1 MLQNTELMNLI
12 DTLNWRYAAKRM
24 TSEKVSDEKVNE
36 ILEAINLT
44 ATSAGMQ
51 PFRVIVIS
59 DPEIKQKLQAAS
71 FNPQVSE
78 SSHLL
83 VFASYTH
90 VSQAHVDEYI
100 SLVAK
105 TRNIPVESLN
115 DFKEKL
121 SGFASM
127 PEEFVKNWAARQ
139 AYIALGTALVAAA
152 NLKVDSTP
160 MEGFDNAAFD
170 EILGLKE
177 KGLQSAVILALGY
190 RNEEIDPYAKA
201 KKVRITLDELTITLN

>member
-1 MLQNTELMNLI
+1 MNLI
-12 DTLNWRYAAKRM
+12 DALNWRYAAKRM
-24 TSEKVSDEKVNE
+24 TSEKVSEEKVQE

-44 ATSAGMQ
+44 ATSAGLQ
-51 PFRVIVIS
+51 PFRVIAIS
-59 DPEIKQKLQAAS
+59 NPEIKEKLKAAS
-71 FNPQVSE
+71 FNPQVGE

-90 VSQAHVDEYI
+90 ISQTHVDEYI

-105 TRNIPVESLN
+105 TRGIPEESLN

-127 PEEFVKNWAARQ
+127 PEEFIKNWAARQ
-139 AYIALGTALVAAA
+139 AYIALGTAIVAAA

-170 EILGLKE
+170 EVLGLKE

-190 RNEEIDPYAKA
+190 RDEDADFLAKA
-201 KKVRITLDELTITLN
+201 KKVRIPLEELVVTLN

>member
-1 MLQNTELMNLI
+1 MNLI
-12 DTLNWRYAAKRM
+12 DTLNWRYAVKRM
-24 TSEKVSDEKVNE
+24 TSEKVSDEKVTE

-51 PFRVIVIS
+51 PFRVLVIS
-59 DPEIKQKLQAAS
+59 NPEIKQKLQAAS
-71 FNPQVSE
+71 FNPQVAE

-90 VSQAHVDEYI
+90 VSQVHVDEYI
-100 SLVAK
+100 DLTAK

-127 PEEFVKNWAARQ
+127 PEDFVKTWASKQ

-152 NLKVDSTP
+152 NLKVDATP

-170 EILGLKE
+170 EILELKE

-190 RNEEIDPYAKA
+190 RDEEADFLAKA
-201 KKVRITLDELTITLN
+201 KKVRIPLDELAITLN

>member
-1 MLQNTELMNLI
+1 MNLI
-12 DTLNWRYAAKRM
+12 DTLNWRYAVKRM

-51 PFRVIVIS
+51 PFRVLTITNP
-59 DPEIKQKLQAAS
+59 DIKQKLQAAS
-71 FNPQVSE
+71 FNPQISE

-100 SLVAK
+100 DLVAK
-105 TRNIPVESLN
+105 TREIPVESLN

-121 SGFASM
+121 STFASM
-127 PEEFVKNWAARQ
+127 PEDFVKTWASKQ
-139 AYIALGTALVAAA
+139 AYIALGTAIVAAA

-190 RNEEIDPYAKA
+190 RDEEADFLAKA
-201 KKVRITLDELTITLN
+201 KKVRIPLEEMTITLN

>member
-1 MLQNTELMNLI
+1 MNLI

-24 TSEKVSDEKVNE
+24 TSEKVADEKVNE

-51 PFRVIVIS
+51 PFRILSIS
-59 DPEIKQKLQAAS
+59 NPEIKQKLQTAS
-71 FNPQVSE
+71 FNPQVGE

-90 VSQAHVDEYI
+90 VTKEHIDEYME
-100 SLVAK
+100 LVAK
-105 TRNIPVESLN
+105 TRNIPIESLN
-115 DFKEKL
+115 DFKMKL
-121 SGFASM
+121 SGFLSM
-127 PEEFVKNWAARQ
+127 PEDFVRTWAAKQ
-139 AYIALGTALVAAA
+139 AYIALGTAIVAAA

-177 KGLQSAVILALGY
+177 KGLQSVVLLALGY
-190 RNEEIDPYAKA
+190 RNEEADPYAKA
-201 KKVRITLDELTITLN
+201 KKVRIPLDELTITLN

>member
-1 MLQNTELMNLI
+1 MNLI
-12 DTLNWRYAAKRM
+12 DTLNWRYAVKRM
-24 TSEKVSDEKVNE
+24 TSEKVSDEKVKE
-36 ILEAINLT
+36 ILEAVNLT

-51 PFRVIVIS
+51 PFRVIVVS
-59 DPEIKQKLQAAS
+59 NPEIKQKLQAAS
-71 FNPQVSE
+71 FNPQVGE

-90 VSQAHVDEYI
+90 VSQAHVDEYME
-100 SLVAK
+100 LVAK
-105 TRNIPVESLN
+105 TRNIPLESLN
-115 DFKEKL
+115 DFKGKL
-121 SGFASM
+121 SAFATM
-127 PEEFVKNWAARQ
+127 PEDFVKTWAAKQ
-139 AYIALGTALVAAA
+139 AYIALGTAIIAAA

-190 RNEEIDPYAKA
+190 RDEEADFLAKA
-201 KKVRITLDELTITLN
+201 KKVRIPLDELTINLN

>member
-1 MLQNTELMNLI
+1 MNLI

-24 TSEKVSDEKVNE
+24 TSEKVSDTKVTE

-51 PFRVIVIS
+51 PFRVIVVS
-59 DPEIKQKLQAAS
+59 NPEIKAKLQAAS

-83 VFASYTH
+83 VFASYSH

-105 TRNIPVESLN
+105 TRNVPLESL
-115 DFKEKL
+115 DPFKEKL
-121 SGFASM
+121 SAFASM
-127 PEEFVKNWAARQ
+127 PEEFVKTWAAKQ
-139 AYIALGTALVAAA
+139 AYIALGTAIVAAA

-170 EILGLKE
+170 EILGLSE

-190 RNEEIDPYAKA
+190 RNEELDPYAKA
-201 KKVRITLDELTITLN
+201 KKVRIPLDELTITLN

>member
-1 MLQNTELMNLI
+1 MNLI

-24 TSEKVSDEKVNE
+24 TSEKVSEEKVTE

-51 PFRVIVIS
+51 PFRVIAIS
-59 DPEIKQKLQAAS
+59 NPEIKQKLQAAS

-90 VSQAHVDEYI
+90 VSQTHVDEYI
-100 SLVAK
+100 ELIAK
-105 TRNIPVESLN
+105 TRNVPLESL
-115 DFKEKL
+115 DPFKEKL

-127 PEEFVKNWAARQ
+127 PEEFIKTWAAKQ
-139 AYIALGTALVAAA
+139 AYIALGTAIVAAA

-190 RNEEIDPYAKA
+190 RNEEIDTYAKV
-201 KKVRITLDELTITLN
+201 KKVRIPLEELTITLN

>member
-1 MLQNTELMNLI
+1 MNLI

-24 TSEKVSDEKVNE
+24 TSEKVSDEKVTE

-44 ATSAGMQ
+44 ATSAGIQ
-51 PFRVIVIS
+51 PFRVIAIS
-59 DPEIKQKLQAAS
+59 NPEIKQRLQAAS
-71 FNPQVSE
+71 FNPQVGE

-90 VSQAHVDEYI
+90 VSQTHIDEYMA
-100 SLVAK
+100 LVAN
-105 TRNIPVESLN
+105 TRNIPLESLN
-115 DFKEKL
+115 EFKAKL
-121 SGFASM
+121 SAFVSM
-127 PEEFVKNWAARQ
+127 PEEFVKTWAAKQ
-139 AYIALGTALVAAA
+139 AYIALGTAIVAAA

-190 RNEEIDPYAKA
+190 RNEEMDPYAKA
-201 KKVRITLDELTITLN
+201 KKVRIPLDELTITLN

>member
-1 MLQNTELMNLI
+1 MNLI

-24 TSEKVSDEKVNE
+24 TSEKVSEEKVTE

-51 PFRVIVIS
+51 PFRVIVVS
-59 DPEIKQKLQAAS
+59 NPEIKAKLQAAS

-100 SLVAK
+100 SLVAN
-105 TRNIPVESLN
+105 TRNVPLESL
-115 DFKEKL
+115 DPFKEKL
-121 SGFASM
+121 SAFSSM
-127 PEEFVKNWAARQ
+127 PEEFVKAWAAKQ
-139 AYIALGTALVAAA
+139 AYIALGTAIVAAA

-170 EILGLKE
+170 KILGLSE

-190 RNEEIDPYAKA
+190 RNEELDPYAKA
-201 KKVRITLDELTITLN
+201 KKVRIPLDELTITLN

>member
-1 MLQNTELMNLI
+1 MNLI

-24 TSEKVSDEKVNE
+24 TTEKVSDEKVNE

-51 PFRVIVIS
+51 PFRILSIS
-59 DPEIKQKLQAAS
+59 NPEIKQKLQAAS
-71 FNPQVSE
+71 FNPQVGE

-90 VSQAHVDEYI
+90 VSQVHIDEYME
-100 SLVAK
+100 LVAK
-105 TRNIPVESLN
+105 TRDIPLESL
-115 DFKEKL
+115 DEFKAKL
-121 SGFASM
+121 STFTSL
-127 PEEFVKNWAARQ
+127 PEEFIKTWTAKQ
-139 AYIALGTALVAAA
+139 AYIALGTAIIAAA

-177 KGLQSAVILALGY
+177 KGLQSVVLLALGY

-201 KKVRITLDELTITLN
+201 KKVRIPLDELTITLN

>member
-1 MLQNTELMNLI
+1 MNLI

-24 TSEKVSDEKVNE
+24 TTEKVSDEKITE

-51 PFRVIVIS
+51 PFRVLVVTN
-59 DPEIKQKLQAAS
+59 PEIKQKLQAAS
-71 FNPQVSE
+71 FNPQIGE

-90 VSQAHVDEYI
+90 VSQAHVDEYME
-100 SLVAK
+100 LVAK
-105 TRNIPVESLN
+105 TREIPLESLN
-115 DFKEKL
+115 EFKSKL
-121 SGFASM
+121 STFTSL
-127 PEEFVKNWAARQ
+127 PEEFIKTWAAKQ
-139 AYIALGTALVAAA
+139 AYIALGTAIVAAA

-177 KGLQSAVILALGY
+177 KGLQTSVLLALGY
-190 RNEEIDPYAKA
+190 RNEEIDPYAKV
-201 KKVRITLDELTITLN
+201 KKVRIPLEEMTITLN

>member
-1 MLQNTELMNLI
+1 MNLI
-12 DTLNWRYAAKRM
+12 DTLNWRYATKRM

-36 ILEAINLT
+36 INLT
-44 ATSAGMQ
+44 ATSAGIQ
-51 PFRVIVIS
+51 PFRVLVIS
-59 DPEIKQKLQAAS
+59 NPEIKQKLQAAS
-71 FNPQVSE
+71 FNPQVNE

-83 VFASYTH
+83 VFASFTH
-90 VSQAHVDEYI
+90 VSQTHIDEYM

-105 TRNIPVESLN
+105 TRNIPLESLN

-121 SGFASM
+121 SGFVSM
-127 PEEFVKNWAARQ
+127 PEEFVRTWAAKQ
-139 AYIALGTALVAAA
+139 AYIALGTAIVAAA

-190 RNEEIDPYAKA
+190 RNEEIDPYAKV
-201 KKVRITLDELTITLN
+201 KKVRVPLDELTITLN

>member
-1 MLQNTELMNLI
+1 MNLI
-12 DTLNWRYAAKRM
+12 DTLNWRYAVKRM

-51 PFRVIVIS
+51 PFRVLTITNP
-59 DPEIKQKLQAAS
+59 DIKQKLQAAS
-71 FNPQVSE
+71 FNPQISE

-100 SLVAK
+100 DLVAK
-105 TRNIPVESLN
+105 TREIPVESLN

-121 SGFASM
+121 STFASM
-127 PEEFVKNWAARQ
+127 PEDFVKTWASKQ
-139 AYIALGTALVAAA
+139 AYIALGTAIVAAA

-160 MEGFDNAAFD
+160 MEGFDYAAFD
-170 EILGLKE
+170 EILELKE
-177 KGLQSAVILALGY
+177 KGLQSAVVLALGY
-190 RNEEIDPYAKA
+190 RDEEADFLAKA
-201 KKVRITLDELTITLN
+201 KKVRIPLEEMTITLN

>member
-1 MLQNTELMNLI
+1 MNLI

-24 TSEKVSDEKVNE
+24 TTEKVSEEKITE

-51 PFRVIVIS
+51 PFRVLVITN
-59 DPEIKQKLQAAS
+59 PEIKKQLQAAS
-71 FNPQVSE
+71 FNPQVGE

-90 VSQAHVDEYI
+90 VSQAHIDEYME
-100 SLVAK
+100 LVAK
-105 TRNIPVESLN
+105 TREIPLESLN
-115 DFKEKL
+115 DFKAKL
-121 SGFASM
+121 STFVSL
-127 PEEFVKNWAARQ
+127 PEDFVKTWAAKQ
-139 AYIALGTALVAAA
+139 AYIALGTGIVAAA

-177 KGLQSAVILALGY
+177 KGLQSTVLLALGY
-190 RNEEIDPYAKA
+190 RNEEVDVYAKA
-201 KKVRITLDELTITLN
+201 KKVRIPLDELTITLN

>member
-1 MLQNTELMNLI
+1 MNLI
-12 DTLNWRYAAKRM
+12 DTLNWRYAVKRM

-51 PFRVIVIS
+51 PFRVLTITN
-59 DPEIKQKLQAAS
+59 PEIKQQLQAAS
-71 FNPQVSE
+71 FNPQVGE

-100 SLVAK
+100 DLVAK
-105 TRNIPVESLN
+105 TRGIPVESLN

-121 SGFASM
+121 SAFASM
-127 PEEFVKNWAARQ
+127 PEDFVKTWAAKQ
-139 AYIALGTALVAAA
+139 AYIALGTAIVAAA

-160 MEGFDNAAFD
+160 MEGFDYAAFD

-177 KGLQSAVILALGY
+177 KGLQSAVVLALGY
-190 RNEEIDPYAKA
+190 RDEEADFLAKA
-201 KKVRITLDELTITLN
+201 KKVRIPLEEMTITLN

>member
-1 MLQNTELMNLI
+1 MNLI

-51 PFRVIVIS
+51 PFRILVITN
-59 DPEIKQKLQAAS
+59 PEIKQQLQAAS

-83 VFASYTH
+83 VFSSYTH

-100 SLVAK
+100 SLIAN

-121 SGFASM
+121 SGLASM
-127 PEEFVKNWAARQ
+127 PEEFIKTWASKQ
-139 AYIALGTALVAAA
+139 AYIALGTAIVAAA

-190 RNEEIDPYAKA
+190 RNEEADSYAKA
-201 KKVRITLDELTITLN
+201 KKVRIPLEELTITLN

>member
-1 MLQNTELMNLI
+1 MNLI
-12 DTLNWRYAAKRM
+12 DTLNWRYAVKRM
-24 TSEKVSDEKVNE
+24 TSEKVSDEKVTE

-51 PFRVIVIS
+51 PFRVLVVS
-59 DPEIKQKLQAAS
+59 NPEIKEKLQAAS
-71 FNPQVSE
+71 FNPQVKE

-100 SLVAK
+100 DLVAK

-121 SGFASM
+121 SAFASM
-127 PEEFVKNWAARQ
+127 PEEFVKTWASKQ
-139 AYIALGTALVAAA
+139 AYIALGTAIVAAA

-190 RNEEIDPYAKA
+190 RDEEADYLAKA
-201 KKVRITLDELTITLN
+201 KKVRIPLDELTITLN

>member
-1 MLQNTELMNLI
+1 MNLI

-24 TSEKVSDEKVNE
+24 TSEKVSDEKITE

-51 PFRVIVIS
+51 PFRVLVVS
-59 DPEIKQKLQAAS
+59 NPEIKQKLQAAS

-90 VSQAHVDEYI
+90 VSQTHIDEYME
-100 SLVAK
+100 LVAK

-115 DFKEKL
+115 NFKSKL
-121 SGFASM
+121 STFTSL
-127 PEEFVKNWAARQ
+127 PEEFIKTWTAKQ
-139 AYIALGTALVAAA
+139 AYIALGTAIIAAA

-160 MEGFDNAAFD
+160 MEGFDNAGFD
-170 EILGLKE
+170 EVLGLKE
-177 KGLQSAVILALGY
+177 KGLDSVVLLALG
-190 RNEEIDPYAKA
+190 
-201 KKVRITLDELTITLN
+201 

>member
-1 MLQNTELMNLI
+1 MNLI

-24 TSEKVSDEKVNE
+24 TSEKVSDEKVIE

-51 PFRVIVIS
+51 PFRVLSIS
-59 DPEIKQKLQAAS
+59 NQEIKQKLQEAS

-90 VSQAHVDEYI
+90 VSQAQIDDYM

-121 SGFASM
+121 SGFLSM
-127 PEEFVKNWAARQ
+127 PEDFVRTWAAKQ
-139 AYIALGTALVAAA
+139 AYIALGTAIVAAA

-190 RNEEIDPYAKA
+190 RNEEIDPYAKV
-201 KKVRITLDELTITLN
+201 KKVRLPLDELTITLN

>member
-1 MLQNTELMNLI
+1 MNLI

-24 TSEKVSDEKVNE
+24 TTEKVSDEKITE

-51 PFRVIVIS
+51 PFRVLVIS
-59 DPEIKQKLQAAS
+59 NPEIKQKLQAAS
-71 FNPQVSE
+71 FNPQIAE

-90 VSQAHVDEYI
+90 VSQAHVDEYMQLVARTREI
-100 SLVAK
+100 SL
-105 TRNIPVESLN
+105 ESLN
-115 DFKEKL
+115 DFKAKL
-121 SGFASM
+121 STFTSL
-127 PEEFVKNWAARQ
+127 PEEFIKTWAAKQ
-139 AYIALGTALVAAA
+139 AYIALGTAIVAAA

-177 KGLQSAVILALGY
+177 KGLQTSVLLALGY
-190 RNEEIDPYAKA
+190 RDEEADFLSKA
-201 KKVRITLDELTITLN
+201 KKVRIPLEEMTITLN

>member
-1 MLQNTELMNLI
+1 MNLI

-24 TSEKVSDEKVNE
+24 TSEKVSDEKVTE

-51 PFRVIVIS
+51 PFRVIAIS
-59 DPEIKQKLQAAS
+59 NPEIKQKLQAAS
-71 FNPQVSE
+71 FNPQVGE

-90 VSQAHVDEYI
+90 VSQKHIDEYMELI
-100 SLVAK
+100 AK
-105 TRNIPVESLN
+105 TRNIPLESLN

-121 SGFASM
+121 SMFLNM
-127 PEEFVKNWAARQ
+127 PEDFVRTWAAKQ
-139 AYIALGTALVAAA
+139 AYIALGTAIVAAA

-160 MEGFDNAAFD
+160 MEGFDNAVFD
-170 EILGLKE
+170 EVLGLKE

-201 KKVRITLDELTITLN
+201 KKVRIPLNELTITLN

>member
-1 MLQNTELMNLI
+1 MNLI

-24 TSEKVSDEKVNE
+24 TSEKVSEEKVNE

-51 PFRVIVIS
+51 PFRVIAIS
-59 DPEIKQKLQAAS
+59 NPEIKEKLQPAS

-90 VSQAHVDEYI
+90 ISQTHVDEYM
-100 SLVAK
+100 SLIAK
-105 TRNIPVESLN
+105 TRNVPLESLEP
-115 DFKEKL
+115 FKEKL
-121 SGFASM
+121 SGFVSM
-127 PEEFVKNWAARQ
+127 PEEFIKTWAAKQ
-139 AYIALGTALVAAA
+139 AYIALGTAIIAAA

-177 KGLQSAVILALGY
+177 KGLQSVVLLALGY
-190 RNEEIDPYAKA
+190 RNEEIDPYANL
-201 KKVRITLDELTITLN
+201 KKVRIPLDELTITLN

>member
-1 MLQNTELMNLI
+1 MNLI
-12 DTLNWRYAAKRM
+12 DTMNWRYAAKHM
-24 TSEKVSDEKVNE
+24 TNEKVSEEKIQE

-51 PFRVIVIS
+51 PFRVLSIS
-59 DPEIKQKLQAAS
+59 NPEIKEKLQAAS
-71 FNPQVSE
+71 FNPQVTE

-83 VFASYTH
+83 VFASFTH
-90 VSQAHVDEYI
+90 VSKEQIDEYI
-100 SLVAK
+100 ALVAK
-105 TRNIPVESLN
+105 TRGIPLESLN

-121 SGFASM
+121 SGFLSM
-127 PEEFVKNWAARQ
+127 PEEFVKIWAAKQ
-139 AYIALGTALVAAA
+139 AYIALGTAIVAAA

-190 RNEEIDPYAKA
+190 RNEEADPYAKA
-201 KKVRITLDELTITLN
+201 KKVRIPLEELVVTLN

>member
-1 MLQNTELMNLI
+1 MNLI
-12 DTLNWRYAAKRM
+12 DTLNWRYAVKRM

-51 PFRVIVIS
+51 PFRVIVVS
-59 DPEIKQKLQAAS
+59 NPEIKQQLQAAS
-71 FNPQVSE
+71 FNPQVAE

-90 VSQAHVDEYI
+90 VSQKHVDDYI
-100 SLVAK
+100 ELVAR
-105 TRNIPVESLN
+105 TRQVPVESL
-115 DFKEKL
+115 DPFKEKL
-121 SGFASM
+121 SAFASM
-127 PEEFVKNWAARQ
+127 PEDFVKTWAARQ

-152 NLKVDSTP
+152 NLQVDSTP

-177 KGLQSAVILALGY
+177 KGLQSVVILALGY
-190 RNEEIDPYAKA
+190 RDEAADFLARA
-201 KKVRITLDELTITLN
+201 KKVRIPLAELTITLN